1 MQEEY
6 GGLEK
11 MLNNT
16 RVAATTNLNELI
28 RFNVET
34 LCRCFALESS
44 RNSIANRPVCATAG
58 LSTLPHAAHVFF
70 SENIKGQNLL
80 AFTTCKIHR
89 EAKKEPFSFVCV
101 SLVFGRN
108 WVNFFMYIRENI
120 SYTYVYLILACVKN
134 FV

>member
-1 MQEEY
+1 VCYRRPQH
-6 GGLEK
+6 L
-11 MLNNT
+11 
-16 RVAATTNLNELI
+16 AS
-28 RFNVET
+28 
-34 LCRCFALESS
+34 RCSCL
-44 RNSIANRPVCATAG
+44 
-58 LSTLPHAAHVFF
+58 F

-101 SLVFGRN
+101 SLVFDRN
-108 WVNFFMYIRENI
+108 WVNFFVYIRENI